1 MKDWSDLQ
9 SVRLLGTLVAHRV
22 DFVVVGG
29 IAVVLHGSAR
39 VTKDIDIVYAPG
51 ASNVEALGKALAELE
66 ARLVGIDEDLPFVP
80 DARTLARTSIL
91 TLETVA
97 GRLDLLREPSGAP
110 TYVELREQAEEYDV
124 GPFRVRVATIPH
136 LVAMKRAAGRPQD
149 LVDAVELEAIARI
162 RAECGL

>member
-1 MKDWSDLQ
+1 MKDWSDLE
-9 SVRLLGTLVAHRV
+9 SVRLLGTLVTHGV

-39 VTKDIDIVYAPG
+39 VTKDLDIVYAPE
-51 ASNVEALGKALAELE
+51 APNLEALGKALGELE
-66 ARLVGIDEDLPFVP
+66 ASLVGIEEKVPFVP

-91 TLETVA
+91 TLETAA

-110 TYVELREQAEEYDV
+110 DYAELRDRAEEYDV
-124 GPFRVRVATIPH
+124 GSFRVRVATIPH

-149 LVDAVELEAIARI
+149 LVDAVELEEIARI
-162 RAECGL
+162 RAEREL